1 MEHQSVLRYRLLLG
15 LLFLC
20 GTGCINT
27 LVSTS
32 QEFKV
37 TAGPPRNI
45 VQNDLPLT
53 FLWSQ
58 SLTNGRPDVEL
69 PLACSQDKGVVLSWR
84 PDLTN
89 WQGTVLFDSSGNV
102 LWNHAQDVASAVTL
116 DESAV
121 YVFDPP
127 YLRAYEINSGE
138 LVWETGEGIGY
149 RLSAYLVVEGDKLQ
163 FIADSLVNTYQK
175 ESGQLLNREDI
186 ADQDLIIRYNDSNYH
201 SDGSNLYAT
210 TINNDQSVLWISEAY
225 AARRYL
231 PQMYQNSLI
240 VQSLGTT
247 NSNTCRVNIIDG
259 QLIWCDR
266 KRLLSNIATHNGIG
280 YAVNIQDELIG
291 FRLTDGINIGKI
303 VFRPEGTHD
312 TKIYYHI
319 ASCEDH
325 LLVYLASPEE
335 LLWFD
340 FVE

>member
-1 MEHQSVLRYRLLLG
+1 MGKTSVLTCLTILG
-15 LLFLC
+15 VLFLF
-20 GTGCINT
+20 GPGCNSKLIE
-27 LVSTS
+27 SS
-32 QEFKV
+32 HDFKV

-45 VQNDLPLT
+45 VQNDLPLI

-58 SLTNGRPDVEL
+58 SLTNGRPDVAL

-102 LWNHAQDVASAVTL
+102 LWNHSQDVASAVTL

-149 RLSAYLVVEGDKLQ
+149 RLSAYLVVEGDELQ

-186 ADQDLIIRYNDSNYH
+186 ADQDLIIRYNDINYH

-210 TINNDQSVLWISEAY
+210 TINDDQSVLWVSEAY
-225 AARRYL
+225 AARRHL
-231 PQMYQNSLI
+231 PQLYQDSLI

-247 NSNTCRVNIIDG
+247 NSNTCRVNISDG
-259 QLIWCDR
+259 HIVWCDR
-266 KRLLSNIATHNGIG
+266 KQLLSNIAIHNGIG

-291 FRLTDGINIGKI
+291 FRLEDGIEIGKM

-319 ASCEDH
+319 ASCKDH

-335 LLWFD
+335 LLQLNFI
-340 FVE
+340 E